1 MATIASLHLYPV
13 KSCGGVELEEALLG
27 PGGLESGAIADRQ
40 WMVVNESGE
49 FVTQREC
56 PRLACAQPG
65 IEAEGLRIEAPG
77 LPGLFLPAQPQG
89 ARRAVTVWR
98 DRLGAIDAG
107 DEAAQWFSALT
118 GEAVRLVRFDERE
131 VRLAN
136 RAWTQGR
143 EVRTRFSDGYPI
155 LLIST
160 ASLADFNTRWR
171 GEGRPELPMERFR
184 PNIVIDGVGAYE
196 EDHLSALNAEG
207 IELRPVKPCP
217 RCSIPS
223 VDQRTGEVG
232 PAPLDLLT
240 RYRFNAAVAG
250 AVFGQNAI
258 VAAGQG
264 RRIRVGQHF
273 DEQWNF

>member
-13 KSCGGVELEEALLG
+13 KSCGGAELEEALLG
-27 PGGLESGAIADRQ
+27 PCGLESGAIADRQ
-40 WMVVNESGE
+40 WMVVSESGE

-56 PRLACAQPG
+56 PRLACAKPSIQ
-65 IEAEGLRIEAPG
+65 AEGLRIGAPG
-77 LPGLFLPAQPQG
+77 LAELLLPARPQG
-89 ARRAVTVWR
+89 ERRAVAIWG

-136 RAWTQGR
+136 PVWTQGR
-143 EVRTRFSDGYPI
+143 EARTRFSDGYPI

-160 ASLADFNTRWR
+160 ASLADFNARWR

-196 EDHLSALNAEG
+196 EDHLSALSAEG

-232 PAPLDLLT
+232 PAPLDLLA
-240 RYRFNAAVAG
+240 RYRLNAAVAG

-264 RRIRVGQHF
+264 RRIRVGQHLE
-273 DEQWNF
+273 EQWNF

>member
-1 MATIASLHLYPV
+1 MATITSLYLYPV

-27 PGGLESGAIADRQ
+27 PCGLESGAIADRQ
-40 WMVVNESGE
+40 WMVVNGNGE

-56 PRLACAQPG
+56 PRLARAQPS
-65 IEAEGLRIEAPG
+65 IEAEGLRIGAPG
-77 LPGLFLPAQPQG
+77 LPKLLLAARPQG
-89 ARRAVTVWR
+89 ERRAVAIWR
-98 DRLGAIDAG
+98 DRLAAIDAG
-107 DEAAQWFSALT
+107 DEAAAWFSALAA
-118 GEAVRLVRFDERE
+118 EPVRLVRFDERE
-131 VRLAN
+131 IRLAN
-136 RAWTQGR
+136 PAWTQGR
-143 EVRTRFSDGYPI
+143 EARTRFSDGYPI
-155 LLIST
+155 LLISA
-160 ASLADFNTRWR
+160 ASLADFNARWR
-171 GEGRPELPMERFR
+171 GEGRLALPMERFR

-196 EDHLSALNAEG
+196 EDHLSALTAEG

-232 PAPLDLLT
+232 PAPLELLAG
-240 RYRFNAAVAG
+240 YRFNTAVAG
-250 AVFGQNAI
+250 VVFGQNAI